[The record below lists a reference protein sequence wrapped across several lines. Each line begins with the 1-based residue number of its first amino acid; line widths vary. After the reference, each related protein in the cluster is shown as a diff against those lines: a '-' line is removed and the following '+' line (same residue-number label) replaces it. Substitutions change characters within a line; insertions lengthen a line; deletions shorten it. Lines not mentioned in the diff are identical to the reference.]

1 MICDETIGNVQ
12 SQLWWCRSLNLKDVC
27 RLLCSSS
34 SLPFFFWFC
43 YYLFCVLSAP
53 VVQQSQS
60 YLLTACWILCSF
72 FFLKLFFLFHS
83 FFQFFVVSLMFVFK
97 INEKQVLYLRLHVCV
112 CVVRVIRYRLR
123 IMKNSVVVS
132 AEALAF

>member
-1 MICDETIGNVQ
+1 MFVVYFV
-12 SQLWWCRSLNLKDVC
+12 LP
-27 RLLCSSS
+27 LLCLFFLVLL
-34 SLPFFFWFC
+34 LPFLRAEC
-43 YYLFCVLSAP
+43 ACGTAVAIVPLNSLLDTVL
-53 VVQQSQS
+53 
-60 YLLTACWILCSF
+60 F
-72 FFLKLFFLFHS
+72 FFLSYFLFHS
-83 FFQFFVVSLMFVFK
+83 FFQFFVVSPMFVFK

>member
-72 FFLKLFFLFHS
+72 FFFKAIFPLSQLFSIFCCLS
-83 FFQFFVVSLMFVFK
+83 DVCLQNKRKTGFVLAFAC
-97 INEKQVLYLRLHVCV
+97 VCV
-112 CVVRVIRYRLR
+112 CGACYTVPFENNEEQRGGVC
-123 IMKNSVVVS
+123 
-132 AEALAF
+132 